1 MALNRTY
8 TLDQIRTRM
17 INLGLQNLTAAEL
30 IENFQ
35 KMEDESEQRIN
46 DRSKA
51 RDEWYRN
58 CIGRCFLIDFN
69 GTSFAAYRI
78 NNDPVLTN
86 QMEGVRICIS
96 RPGSD
101 MGTRIEYNKKDAFNR
116 FWLQNPYDDNGK
128 FGGYSGINGV
138 REITDKEFDE
148 LIATYDKVNKIL
160 EDVVK

>member
-46 DRSKA
+46 DRNKA
-51 RDEWYRN
+51 RDEWYKN
-58 CIGRCFLIDFN
+58 CVGKCFLIDFN
-69 GTSFAAYRI
+69 GTSWAAFRI
-78 NNDPVLTN
+78 DHCPVFSDR
-86 QMEGVRICIS
+86 MEGVRICVS

-101 MGTRIEYNKKDAFNR
+101 TGTRIEYNKKDAFNR

-128 FGGYSGINGV
+128 FGGGGIKSV
-138 REITDKEFDE
+138 KEITNEEFDE
-148 LIATYDKVNKIL
+148 LIVTYNKVNKIL